1 MLRFEGERAFPHHTP
16 EAVWAKLSDARFL
29 VQCIPDVREVR
40 EESAEKAVCILR
52 PGFAFVRGTLEVTL
66 RVAEAVSPSS
76 IRLALS
82 SKGIGTSSEVEATIS
97 VSPQET
103 GTRVQWVA
111 EVKSLGGLLKAVP
124 QGLIRGA
131 AQKVVND
138 AWTSVENRLNQPPP
152 SPEPNRLNQPPPSP
166 EPEK

>member
-1 MLRFEGERAFPHHTP
+1 MPRFEGEKEFPRQTP

-40 EESAEKAVCILR
+40 EQSADKAVCILR

-66 RVAEAVSPSS
+66 RVTEAVSPSS
-76 IRLALS
+76 IRVTLT

-97 VSPQET
+97 LSPKET
-103 GTRVQWVA
+103 GTRIQWVA

-138 AWTSVENRLNQPPP
+138 VWTSVENQLNQPPP
-152 SPEPNRLNQPPPSP
+152 SPAAES
-166 EPEK
+166 